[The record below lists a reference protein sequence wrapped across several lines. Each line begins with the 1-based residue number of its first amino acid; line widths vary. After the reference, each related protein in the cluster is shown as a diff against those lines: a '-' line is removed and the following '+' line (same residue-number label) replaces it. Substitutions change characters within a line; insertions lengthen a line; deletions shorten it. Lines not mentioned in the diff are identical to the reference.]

1 MAWDLLLN
9 RLWNHSGGGV
19 VGPEFEILALSLRER
34 DIYIYIYFFF
44 WCKEERER
52 ERERE
57 RDFLAWLVKR
67 REKKICF
74 DIWCSNDVTCRL
86 FLRSKLV
93 ILNNFWT
100 CLVFPQTSGRF
111 LEFTLI
117 KKKIHVKKK
126 KNKKIN
132 WKKKKD
138 YSFIQSSISF
148 IFFCILKNFS

>member
-1 MAWDLLLN
+1 MRFVVKSALKPFRW
-9 RLWNHSGGGV
+9 RSCWSRVWNFS
-19 VGPEFEILALSLRER
+19 FELERER
-34 DIYIYIYFFF
+34 YIYIYIYFFF

-52 ERERE
+52 ERER
-57 RDFLAWLVKR
+57 DFLAWFVKR
-67 REKKICF
+67 REKKIWF

-93 ILNNFWT
+93 ILYNFWT